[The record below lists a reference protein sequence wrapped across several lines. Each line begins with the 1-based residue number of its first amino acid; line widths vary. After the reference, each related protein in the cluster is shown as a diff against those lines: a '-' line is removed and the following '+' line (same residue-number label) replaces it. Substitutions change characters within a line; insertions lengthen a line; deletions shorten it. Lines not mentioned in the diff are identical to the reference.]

1 MEERQIKVEPG
12 ERGGTM
18 SEPGHGLE
26 RAASALISG
35 LQETVSSQG
44 DLIGAAA
51 SLIEARLRAGGKL
64 LICGNGGSAADS
76 QHIAAEFVNRFRM
89 DRRPLAAVAL
99 STDTSILT
107 ACGND
112 YGFDLVFEKQ
122 VQALG
127 RSGDVLWAISTSG
140 NSPNVIRALD
150 AARAMGIATI
160 GFSGSS
166 GGRMKGRCDLLIR
179 AAASD
184 TPRIQEIQIFL
195 AHMVCEL
202 VEAALCRKRGPQ
214 DRHE

>member
-1 MEERQIKVEPG
+1 MDERHTKVEPG
-12 ERGGTM
+12 ERVGAM
-18 SEPGHGLE
+18 PDPGHGLE
-26 RAASALISG
+26 KAAHALICG
-35 LQETVSSQG
+35 LKETLSSQG
-44 DLIGAAA
+44 DAVGAAA

-127 RSGDVLWAISTSG
+127 RSGDILWAISTSG

-150 AARAMGIATI
+150 AARSMGMATI

-166 GGRMKGRCDLLIR
+166 GGRMKGRCDILIR
-179 AAASD
+179 VASSD

-195 AHMVCEL
+195 AHMICEL
-202 VEAALCRKRGPQ
+202 VESALCMEDGSQ
-214 DRHE
+214 DRQV